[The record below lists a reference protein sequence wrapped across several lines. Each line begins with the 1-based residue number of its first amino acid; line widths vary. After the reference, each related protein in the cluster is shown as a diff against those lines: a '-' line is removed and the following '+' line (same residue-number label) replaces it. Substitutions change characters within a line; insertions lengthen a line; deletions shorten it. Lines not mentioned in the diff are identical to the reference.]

1 MFSILCRNG
10 KFIKTHSRKDAVKLL
25 KEDPLRE
32 LRFQLADGTVCAVC
46 FDPALN
52 RFIFDAPDFM
62 PNE

>member
-1 MFSILCRNG
+1 MFSILCRTG

-25 KEDPLRE
+25 KEDPERE
-32 LRFQLADGTVCAVC
+32 LRFQLADGTICSVS

-62 PNE
+62 LNK